1 MDLTDPKGEAE
12 NGTPPPFPTLPGL
25 AESLNLDREEL
36 LCSSTEPRAN
46 DKLYTFLLQ
55 CARANIADVCK
66 ELGVPRWGGKEA
78 MVDRLYTHL
87 LRNSRSRGQS
97 TEQEF
102 GRFPITRARTK
113 KGRSMSEF
121 LCDQE
126 DSSNAYFVPWSRAPS
141 HEEEE
146 EAHRERTASAFPSSK
161 NSLREREE
169 STLSGAP
176 QISDPTAKFSE
187 VCEHEEDA
195 RVQSAS
201 LPEFSRL
208 IAILSYDDDV
218 RNALVESA
226 LERTRQQLDARV
238 PRDEFWD
245 ALVAPKFNCPDTD
258 TLFRG
263 IPCATDVYGISKA
276 GAEKGICLK
285 PKCYRSGSELKRWY
299 WDTRSAFTV
308 AHDRWSRSG
317 QNDPDSF
324 HKFVPTTSNG
334 TITAVG
340 KRLLIIF
347 QTMKVGTDDELGDLL
362 SFTLRTV
369 PDEMGFDSMAFRA
382 EASTDLNG
390 SEGMK
395 PGKNDIRSRKRR
407 KLSKSVESTSR

>member
-1 MDLTDPKGEAE
+1 MDLTDPNGEAE

-78 MVDRLYTHL
+78 MVDRLYSHL

-126 DSSNAYFVPWSRAPS
+126 DSSNAYFVPWSRDSS

-146 EAHRERTASAFPSSK
+146 EAPRERTASAFLSSK

-201 LPEFSRL
+201 LPDFPTHSNF
-208 IAILSYDDDV
+208 IL
-218 RNALVESA
+218 R
-226 LERTRQQLDARV
+226 
-238 PRDEFWD
+238 
-245 ALVAPKFNCPDTD
+245 
-258 TLFRG
+258 
-263 IPCATDVYGISKA
+263 
-276 GAEKGICLK
+276 
-285 PKCYRSGSELKRWY
+285 
-299 WDTRSAFTV
+299 
-308 AHDRWSRSG
+308 
-317 QNDPDSF
+317 
-324 HKFVPTTSNG
+324 
-334 TITAVG
+334 
-340 KRLLIIF
+340 
-347 QTMKVGTDDELGDLL
+347 
-362 SFTLRTV
+362 
-369 PDEMGFDSMAFRA
+369 
-382 EASTDLNG
+382 
-390 SEGMK
+390 
-395 PGKNDIRSRKRR
+395 
-407 KLSKSVESTSR
+407 